1 VTDAIEIT
9 IVMPCLNEAE
19 TLGKCIE
26 KARLGIERSGVRGE
40 ILVADNGS
48 KDDSV
53 RIAEQLGARVVHV
66 KEKEYGN
73 ALRGGIQAAS
83 GKWIIMGDAD
93 ESYDFSESDRF
104 VKKFQQGFE
113 LVAGIPDAFALLG
126 TQYWPYAAT
135 KYLCPRRVQH
145 HAVSNHV
152 LCFVDAK
159 RGPFKE

>member
-40 ILVADNGS
+40 ILVTDNGS

-66 KEKEYGN
+66 KEKGYGN
-73 ALRGGIQAAS
+73 AL
-83 GKWIIMGDAD
+83 
-93 ESYDFSESDRF
+93 
-104 VKKFQQGFE
+104 
-113 LVAGIPDAFALLG
+113 AF
-126 TQYWPYAAT
+126 T
-135 KYLCPRRVQH
+135 PRRE
-145 HAVSNHV
+145 N
-152 LCFVDAK
+152 
-159 RGPFKE
+159 G

>member
-1 VTDAIEIT
+1 VTVT

-19 TLGKCIE
+19 TLGKYIE
-26 KARLGIERSGVRGE
+26 KARLGVERSGVRGE
-40 ILVADNGS
+40 ILLADNG

-66 KEKEYGN
+66 KEKGYGN

-113 LVAGIPDAFALLG
+113 LVAGIADAFALLG

-135 KYLCPRRVQH
+135 KYLFPQGAQH

-152 LCFVDAK
+152 VCFVDAK